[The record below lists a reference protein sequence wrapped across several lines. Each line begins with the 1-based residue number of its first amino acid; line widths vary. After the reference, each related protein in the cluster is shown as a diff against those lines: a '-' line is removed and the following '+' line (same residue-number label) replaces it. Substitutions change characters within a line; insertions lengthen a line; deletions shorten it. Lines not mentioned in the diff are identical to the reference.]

1 MLKCDDFVSS
11 REDHVMITHDGAATN
26 SRDTDFAAFALLTLL
41 ASVIYI
47 VICSVRCLIDGVCQC
62 QCGAAGCVQLLVVVL
77 LYNLDIKTCCRQS
90 RSCFLQKLHKQ
101 VDTQRHVGGFQNS
114 RFFGCLFDFRKLFL
128 GKSGGAENNRGFGP
142 YTVVQQ
148 SVRCLC
154 V

>member
-1 MLKCDDFVSS
+1 MDESPERRPSFYTLTDNITHIIPSRRFPRQEFRRLNRPFAENSAGVSAVLKCDDFVSS

-90 RSCFLQKLHKQ
+90 RSCL
-101 VDTQRHVGGFQNS
+101 
-114 RFFGCLFDFRKLFL
+114 
-128 GKSGGAENNRGFGP
+128 
-142 YTVVQQ
+142 
-148 SVRCLC
+148 
-154 V
+154 